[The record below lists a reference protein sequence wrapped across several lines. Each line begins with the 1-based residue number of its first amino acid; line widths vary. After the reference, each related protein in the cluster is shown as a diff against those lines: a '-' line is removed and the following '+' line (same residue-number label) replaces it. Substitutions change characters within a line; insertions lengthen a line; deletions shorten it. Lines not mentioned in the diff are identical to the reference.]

1 MKRILLEGMLAISIV
16 SFPTSCKDKPE
27 GEFPSTEK
35 DLSWKAAATTMQS
48 SAPDVKYVKGDTTA
62 KNAGTPAATPCP
74 PEDLERLNRQ
84 IWDIREKLGRE
95 NPLFFNFHGSYT
107 TKDSLIVNLAI
118 NTPYWQALFR
128 QQISDSPRIGFQGP
142 TTPQKIDIQITSDKG
157 VRLQPDSAVFPTNA
171 ESASFTLCNLSQG
184 VLQFG
189 KRYVVGYQDTDG
201 QWYALPH
208 IGTWEDIGYALRG
221 GGTHTFKAALLPKL
235 NRNRPGTYRLYKE
248 VYWANGRKDR
258 FWIMTEFR
266 LK

>member
-1 MKRILLEGMLAISIV
+1 MFEGLQEDQIRGAVEAMLFVTDEPVGTITLAETTESPEPAPCTIEGLEQLH
-16 SFPTSCKDKPE
+16 
-27 GEFPSTEK
+27 
-35 DLSWKAAATTMQS
+35 Q
-48 SAPDVKYVKGDTTA
+48 
-62 KNAGTPAATPCP
+62 
-74 PEDLERLNRQ
+74 Q
-84 IWDIREKLGRE
+84 IWDKREALGRDH
-95 NPLFFNFHGSYT
+95 PLFFNFHGSYA
-107 TKDSLIVNLAI
+107 TKDSLIVELAI
-118 NTPYWQALFR
+118 NTPDWQSLFR
-128 QQISDSPRIGFQGP
+128 TQISGSPRIAFHGP
-142 TTPQKIDIQITSDKG
+142 AKPQRITLTVRQDEG
-157 VRLQPDSAVFPTNA
+157 IRLQPDSAVFPTDA
-171 ESASFTLCNLSQG
+171 ETASFTLCNLSQG